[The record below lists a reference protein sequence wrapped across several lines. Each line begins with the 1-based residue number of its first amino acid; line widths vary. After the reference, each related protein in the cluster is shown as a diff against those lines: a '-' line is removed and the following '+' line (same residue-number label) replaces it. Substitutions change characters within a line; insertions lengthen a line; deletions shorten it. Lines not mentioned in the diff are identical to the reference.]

1 MEEEKT
7 NLIKTIKSLYIE
19 IQKLSKKKEKI
30 ENEPITKGIKN
41 KINEYNN
48 NIEEIKQK
56 LEKEQIDNDL
66 LKSEFQSLINIRIEK
81 EQQLENDKKN
91 KNDNFEGEKEGI
103 AKMKDELINKEREK
117 KEKEK
122 EFNEL
127 EKKIK
132 KLEKEKGEITKKI
145 NALEEKIKTKKNQN

>member
-41 KINEYNN
+41 KINEYNK

-56 LEKEQIDNDL
+56 LEQEQIDNDL

-81 EQQLENDKKN
+81 EQQLEQDKKY
-91 KNDNFEGEKEGI
+91 KNDNFEGGKEEI

-122 EFNEL
+122 QYNEL
-127 EKKIK
+127 EKNIK
-132 KLEKEKGEITKKI
+132 KLDNQKGEITKKI
-145 NALEEKIKTKKNQN
+145 KALEEKINKKKNQN